1 MALNDGLVDF
11 KAGHAAGS
19 QVAVRAS
26 VIARAHQH
34 ELVELW
40 NNAPNDCVEVCGAR
54 RYHIGNGLLT
64 NRGYPRV
71 YLWLTG

>member
-1 MALNDGLVDF
+1 
-11 KAGHAAGS
+11 
-19 QVAVRAS
+19 VAVRAS

-34 ELVELW
+34 ELVDLW
-40 NNAPNDCVEVCGAR
+40 NNAPNHCVEVRRAC